1 MAGSQ
6 SFSKR
11 VLIPLSVI
19 ALTVSGLSVMGL
31 SLWRMGGTSS
41 ASNSSTNTAPTAD
54 SSPVTAN
61 GYLPVNVFNG
71 SEVPGLA
78 RKTASTLQE
87 KNWTV
92 NTIGNWSGAK
102 VKQSTIFYPAD
113 AKDSATALAAE
124 LKVQYK
130 PAASSMSQSELTYV
144 IAQ

>member
-11 VLIPLSVI
+11 VLIPLGAI

-31 SLWRMGGTSS
+31 SLWHIGSTASGTSTT
-41 ASNSSTNTAPTAD
+41 ATTSTT
-54 SSPVTAN
+54 SVVTAN

-71 SEVPGLA
+71 SNVPGLA
-78 RKTASTLQE
+78 RKAASKLEE

-92 NTIGNWSGAK
+92 NTIGNWTGAK
-102 VKQSTIFYPAD
+102 LKTSTIFYPAD
-113 AKDSATALAAE
+113 AKDSATALAAQ
-124 LKVQYK
+124 LKVDFK

-144 IAQ
+144 IAG

>member
-11 VLIPLSVI
+11 VLVPFGVI
-19 ALTVSGLSVMGL
+19 ALTVSGLLVMGL
-31 SLWRMGGTSS
+31 SLWSMGNSS
-41 ASNSSTNTAPTAD
+41 ATATSTTAPISAGSTI
-54 SSPVTAN
+54 TAN

-71 SEVPGLA
+71 SDVPGLA
-78 RKTASTLQE
+78 RKAASKLEE

-92 NTIGNWSGAK
+92 NTIGNWAGAK
-102 VKQSTIFYPAD
+102 VKQSTIFYPVD
-113 AKDSATALAAE
+113 ARDSATALAAQ
-124 LKVQYK
+124 LKVQFK